1 MNNLE
6 DNDTLTQR
14 IIGCAIE
21 VHRTLG
27 PGSDFASSL
36 PRGHPRHRLLSP
48 FVLSTP
54 SEAHP
59 TKPGLV
65 PAPRRGAARHEEREP
80 WPAPARPC
88 VHLNTPRCEI
98 PRSRAP
104 GFAGV
109 AGAEGA

>member
-54 SEAHP
+54 SQNSKLKPAVICRTRGFELCTPNEALTLNCSLSGDQMP
-59 TKPGLV
+59 PPIQGL
-65 PAPRRGAARHEEREP
+65 
-80 WPAPARPC
+80 
-88 VHLNTPRCEI
+88 
-98 PRSRAP
+98 PRSSP
-104 GFAGV
+104 
-109 AGAEGA
+109 